1 MDRYRVIANFA
12 KKNNWSLGLELG
24 VWIGTTTFFL
34 MRNTDLKM
42 ICVDAW
48 EQQNDNPEYD
58 WQYNKKP
65 RWLNG
70 HLTLENLQEIHKW
83 DHNKNEQQFR
93 QGAKQWGDRI
103 KIIKSRSLE
112 IVDQIADE
120 SLDFIFHD
128 SDHAYPF
135 VRDEIKAFWPKLKP
149 GGYAMGDDFNWG
161 TVSKSVNEAFEG
173 NYSVVGK
180 GVWYSIK

>member
-65 RWLNG
+65 
-70 HLTLENLQEIHKW
+70 
-83 DHNKNEQQFR
+83 
-93 QGAKQWGDRI
+93 
-103 KIIKSRSLE
+103 SRNS
-112 IVDQIADE
+112 
-120 SLDFIFHD
+120 
-128 SDHAYPF
+128 
-135 VRDEIKAFWPKLKP
+135 
-149 GGYAMGDDFNWG
+149 
-161 TVSKSVNEAFEG
+161 
-173 NYSVVGK
+173 
-180 GVWYSIK
+180 